1 MSMGTPSEVKKIA
14 SAFQIS
20 EASALLRLKR
30 AINGIEPMKA
40 RADRGEPP
48 TLDDVEI
55 KLYGLVSL
63 SRVQLQKLKRKLNM
77 STGSL

>member
-1 MSMGTPSEVKKIA
+1 MATPSEVKKIA
-14 SAFQIS
+14 AAFQIS

-30 AINGIEPMKA
+30 AIADIEPLKA

-48 TLDDVEI
+48 TLDDVEV
-55 KLYGLVSL
+55 KLYGLLSL

-77 STGSL
+77 STNTQ